1 MSQAPPRADGRPAR
15 LWGPPPWLWV
25 TLGLLAAQVPTLTD
39 TLTWDAQ
46 GLGTEHGRDPAPLTA
61 LAQTL
66 VQLLPTL
73 FLLAGGLAL
82 VLPRVRARWVERHYG
97 LGPAGIGAPVLDQ
110 MRGFLTDRV
119 PSTELRVTRRRD
131 MLARVYPGGG
141 RTTRVGVFYPLVGLW
156 ESDREAAEAVL
167 LHELGHIRCGEQHV
181 AGLGSP
187 FVALV
192 KAWPYVFAVFCVLPV
207 GLLLAAGNLAAHLLF
222 AETVLVV
229 LALPKVLLIVVGA
242 LWSAELAADR
252 YAAGTAVRAAQWRAL
267 NALAPSRHRPLGR
280 LYHPPVRVRLWFA
293 ARTDRPV
300 AQLLLVLLW
309 PVAVLVENLLDLVG
323 GAAAVRLL
331 GDTTA
336 AEAMRKAVALSHEQ
350 LVSGSLWW
358 TVLGAFAVW
367 PLLAVPWAR
376 LWGWRG
382 REVGGFSPAA
392 YAGSVLLPA
401 LLLALGLLTTAPE
414 PASDATAP
422 APSDSTGPAPSD
434 STGPAP
440 ADGGTTGAT
449 SSPSTCPSPSRPAAP
464 RRPEGLPSFEAS
476 DTAAPTVTDDGT
488 RSFRT
493 VRVATVTPL
502 SGSLGQARS
511 VATRLA
517 HARWSLAPDGT
528 LTTEGGEVPV
538 LRTTSVQGD
547 GTRLLRGEETRTTD
561 VSATTTWVDA
571 RLVTVG
577 GTARLEL
584 VRAATGVTHA
594 VVNCQEW
601 DSTVTTAARLVV
613 DLGEG

>member
-280 LYHPPVRVRLWFA
+280 PTIRRCACGCGSPPGPTGRWRSSCWCCCGPWQCWSRTCWTWSA
-293 ARTDRPV
+293 ARRPSV
-300 AQLLLVLLW
+300 CSATRRLPRPCGRPWLSPMSSSSRVPCGGRCWVLS
-309 PVAVLVENLLDLVG
+309 PSGRCSPFRGRGCGGG
-323 GAAAVRLL
+323 GAGRSAASRLRR
-331 GDTTA
+331 TPVPCCFP
-336 AEAMRKAVALSHEQ
+336 RCCWR
-350 LVSGSLWW
+350 SG
-358 TVLGAFAVW
+358 
-367 PLLAVPWAR
+367 
-376 LWGWRG
+376 
-382 REVGGFSPAA
+382 
-392 YAGSVLLPA
+392 
-401 LLLALGLLTTAPE
+401 
-414 PASDATAP
+414 
-422 APSDSTGPAPSD
+422 
-434 STGPAP
+434 
-440 ADGGTTGAT
+440 
-449 SSPSTCPSPSRPAAP
+449 C
-464 RRPEGLPSFEAS
+464 
-476 DTAAPTVTDDGT
+476 
-488 RSFRT
+488 
-493 VRVATVTPL
+493 
-502 SGSLGQARS
+502 
-511 VATRLA
+511 
-517 HARWSLAPDGT
+517 
-528 LTTEGGEVPV
+528 
-538 LRTTSVQGD
+538 
-547 GTRLLRGEETRTTD
+547 
-561 VSATTTWVDA
+561 
-571 RLVTVG
+571 
-577 GTARLEL
+577 
-584 VRAATGVTHA
+584 
-594 VVNCQEW
+594 
-601 DSTVTTAARLVV
+601 
-613 DLGEG
+613 